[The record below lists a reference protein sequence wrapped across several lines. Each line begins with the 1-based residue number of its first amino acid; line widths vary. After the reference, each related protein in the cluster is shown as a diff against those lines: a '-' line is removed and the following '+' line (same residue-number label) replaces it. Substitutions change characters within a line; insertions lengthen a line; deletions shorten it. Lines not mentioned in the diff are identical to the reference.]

1 MVEYM
6 YTGKVAGALADT
18 KLPFGWALF
27 IQDGRPQQCPCSF
40 PAWMSGSQA
49 AVLGD
54 NEPTVALL
62 QAVWKIGFSYWQ
74 LIFPE
79 SMSRLVVGVSPFL

>member
-6 YTGKVAGALADT
+6 YTGKVAGALAADN
-18 KLPFGWALF
+18 
-27 IQDGRPQQCPCSF
+27 QDGRPRQCPCSF

-79 SMSRLVVGVSPFL
+79 SMSGLVVGVSPFL

>member
-1 MVEYM
+1 MSVQ
-6 YTGKVAGALADT
+6 
-18 KLPFGWALF
+18 LP
-27 IQDGRPQQCPCSF
+27 S
-40 PAWMSGSQA
+40 MSGSQA

-79 SMSRLVVGVSPFL
+79 SMSGLVVGVSPFLRGKTDALRVFSQFFGARRHLAKSFLVW